1 MAPLHRSSSM
11 EGTRNELSIAKKT
24 KDRPRRSNRTRVQLL
39 EKISRPQQTSLT
51 ATLERRRMRC
61 STTINFTIWMMAGS
75 VMMSV
80 ASMTMA

>member
-1 MAPLHRSSSM
+1 MAPLHQSSSM

-24 KDRPRRSNRTRVQLL
+24 KDRPRKSNRTRVQLL